1 MIFVFRNIRVLVY
14 PRDHLPPHVHVVGP
28 GFEVKVRLDTLE
40 ASSKW
45 APPKIQKLAADLVR
59 KNITLCWERWNEL
72 HEKD

>member
-1 MIFVFRNIRVLVY
+1 VIFIYRNIRVLIY

-40 ASSKW
+40 AKSKN
-45 APPKIQKLAADLVR
+45 APPKIQKLASDLVR
-59 KNITLCWERWNEL
+59 KNLTLCWERWNEL